1 MNFTNDQQ
9 KAIDARGKDTLLSAS
24 AGSGKTR
31 VLVERLCQLILKD
44 RISVDQ
50 ILAMTF
56 TNDAAAEM
64 RDRLRA
70 RLLEEKS
77 NDFIHDQ
84 LALLENADICTID
97 SFCFKLVKNYY
108 YKIPI
113 TLYRA
118 NTIASEAQKKEAFDQ
133 GFQKA
138 LKIVNSTNLRRYLT
152 LLNQDISSIQ
162 KTVENCINNAWAKP
176 DPEAYI
182 KAIQASQMD
191 DEIQKWF
198 VTYFQE
204 QVLRLIEICQQ
215 GENIDPIFIEKKALL
230 KKCLNQDYTNFYYA
244 FKTYIE
250 NCAYMRAGK
259 QTEDKEQFK
268 VLKEKIKAIEIA
280 IAELLYPVE
289 TYLSDE
295 KENEVVRNEFCDLVL
310 ETKKQFDQIKDE
322 MEILDFNDIELYAY
336 QLLKNEMI
344 RLEIHNQ
351 YKAILIDEFQ
361 DTNELQES
369 IIKQFAQ
376 KGIVFRVGDI
386 KQSIYGFRQAN
397 PSIMKN
403 HMNEK
408 DECTLYMD
416 KNFRSNAN
424 IIQFN
429 NDFYQKIMNSDCLG
443 TNFTNEDIANV
454 GVDAQRNCE
463 QVPIRFLYSE
473 ADSWA
478 KENEINVNTAR
489 SKFNKNCMDIIAHDI
504 LEKHKNGTPFRD
516 ICILTRNRTKY
527 SDYNNILEAYG
538 IPASG
543 DSKGGYYSDS
553 AVQIILSCLQA
564 LINPMDDIALT
575 AALCSPIGQVEIN
588 QLITEEKS
596 GPLYFR
602 IKDKDFML
610 TWHQLEKEITSNPSQ
625 CLQTLYAWNNF
636 YFDYTTAQN
645 KTNLDDLLIKST
657 SYDYLVD
664 FVAALNKDA
673 KEDALSETNPYDI
686 HADIV
691 QLKTMHE
698 SKGLQFPVV
707 YILSDHES
715 KKDTNYTHIYLDA
728 DLGVCTSS
736 FSKNGHLVRKSMS
749 EIAFKTK
756 QLHDDLNEEMRIFYV
771 ATTRAEKE
779 LIFVD
784 SINSVEDYQ
793 SPLNT
798 NALLENKKYTSW
810 LFHTY
815 FNDPQSPVHFVKVGL
830 YERPNQQEYQSH
842 KKERSLYQKKA
853 TLFESKTASQSKMH
867 FEWKEFSLDG
877 NKNTT
882 RGTLFHEIMAQC
894 SYPYQKEEIEN
905 FASKSNYSLTTKDLE
920 QVQAINT
927 NPIYAQW
934 MKEKHEF
941 ECSYILQ
948 EKQEVIHGFMDLVI
962 WEEDTIHILDF
973 KTDGLNQ
980 DELIKAYKSQL
991 DTYAQAMHKINPD
1004 KQIQTWIYS
1013 FHLNQLFK
1021 I

>member
-1 MNFTNDQQ
+1 
-9 KAIDARGKDTLLSAS
+9 
-24 AGSGKTR
+24 
-31 VLVERLCQLILKD
+31 
-44 RISVDQ
+44 
-50 ILAMTF
+50 
-56 TNDAAAEM
+56 
-64 RDRLRA
+64 
-70 RLLEEKS
+70 
-77 NDFIHDQ
+77 
-84 LALLENADICTID
+84 
-97 SFCFKLVKNYY
+97 
-108 YKIPI
+108 
-113 TLYRA
+113 
-118 NTIASEAQKKEAFDQ
+118 
-133 GFQKA
+133 
-138 LKIVNSTNLRRYLT
+138 
-152 LLNQDISSIQ
+152 
-162 KTVENCINNAWAKP
+162 
-176 DPEAYI
+176 
-182 KAIQASQMD
+182 
-191 DEIQKWF
+191 
-198 VTYFQE
+198 
-204 QVLRLIEICQQ
+204 
-215 GENIDPIFIEKKALL
+215 
-230 KKCLNQDYTNFYYA
+230 
-244 FKTYIE
+244 
-250 NCAYMRAGK
+250 MRAGK

-588 QLITEEKS
+588 QLITEEKV
-596 GPLYFR
+596 
-602 IKDKDFML
+602 
-610 TWHQLEKEITSNPSQ
+610 
-625 CLQTLYAWNNF
+625 
-636 YFDYTTAQN
+636 
-645 KTNLDDLLIKST
+645 DL
-657 SYDYLVD
+657 
-664 FVAALNKDA
+664 
-673 KEDALSETNPYDI
+673 
-686 HADIV
+686 
-691 QLKTMHE
+691 
-698 SKGLQFPVV
+698 
-707 YILSDHES
+707 
-715 KKDTNYTHIYLDA
+715 
-728 DLGVCTSS
+728 
-736 FSKNGHLVRKSMS
+736 
-749 EIAFKTK
+749 
-756 QLHDDLNEEMRIFYV
+756 
-771 ATTRAEKE
+771 
-779 LIFVD
+779 
-784 SINSVEDYQ
+784 
-793 SPLNT
+793 
-798 NALLENKKYTSW
+798 YTS
-810 LFHTY
+810 
-815 FNDPQSPVHFVKVGL
+815 V
-830 YERPNQQEYQSH
+830 
-842 KKERSLYQKKA
+842 
-853 TLFESKTASQSKMH
+853 
-867 FEWKEFSLDG
+867 
-877 NKNTT
+877 
-882 RGTLFHEIMAQC
+882 
-894 SYPYQKEEIEN
+894 
-905 FASKSNYSLTTKDLE
+905 
-920 QVQAINT
+920 
-927 NPIYAQW
+927 
-934 MKEKHEF
+934 
-941 ECSYILQ
+941 
-948 EKQEVIHGFMDLVI
+948 
-962 WEEDTIHILDF
+962 
-973 KTDGLNQ
+973 
-980 DELIKAYKSQL
+980 
-991 DTYAQAMHKINPD
+991 
-1004 KQIQTWIYS
+1004 
-1013 FHLNQLFK
+1013 
-1021 I
+1021 